1 MTYLLDSNVCIR
13 LINNS
18 SRAVT
23 TRLAAQQP
31 EDIYVSTIT
40 QLELYYG
47 AYRSAQQS
55 RNLEILQ
62 RFFSQFII
70 IPLDP
75 KAAPI
80 AGRIRA
86 ELAAMGTPIG
96 PNDLQIAAIAVA
108 NNLILVTHNVREF
121 NRVNGLILED
131 WEQEDYSG

>member
-23 TRLAAQQP
+23 TRLAALQP

-55 RNLEILQ
+55 RNDAN
-62 RFFSQFII
+62 FII
-70 IPLDP
+70 FVQSSKFD
-75 KAAPI
+75 A
-80 AGRIRA
+80 
-86 ELAAMGTPIG
+86 
-96 PNDLQIAAIAVA
+96 D
-108 NNLILVTHNVREF
+108 
-121 NRVNGLILED
+121 
-131 WEQEDYSG
+131 

>member
-18 SRAVT
+18 SPAVT
-23 TRLAAQQP
+23 TRLASQQP
-31 EDIYVSTIT
+31 EDILISTIT

-47 AYRSAQQS
+47 AYRSAQQE

-62 RFFSQFII
+62 RFFSQFSI

-75 KAAPI
+75 EAARI

-86 ELAAMGTPIG
+86 ELAASGTPIG
-96 PNDLQIAAIAVA
+96 PYDVQIAAIAMA
-108 NNLILVTHNVREF
+108 NNLIVVTHNTKEF
-121 NRVNGLILED
+121 SRVNGLQIED
-131 WEQEDYSG
+131 WEEEG

>member
-1 MTYLLDSNVCIR
+1 MIYLLDSNVCIR

-18 SRAVT
+18 SPAVT
-23 TRLAAQQP
+23 TRLASQQP
-31 EDIYVSTIT
+31 EDILVSTIT

-47 AYRSAQQS
+47 AYRSAQQE

-75 KAAPI
+75 EAARI

-86 ELAAMGTPIG
+86 ELGRTHE
-96 PNDLQIAAIAVA
+96 NLKIAG
-108 NNLILVTHNVREF
+108 NNLLDIGVKKNVET
-121 NRVNGLILED
+121 
-131 WEQEDYSG
+131 

>member
-1 MTYLLDSNVCIR
+1 MIYLLDSNVCIR

-18 SRAVT
+18 SPAVT
-23 TRLAAQQP
+23 TRLASQQP
-31 EDIYVSTIT
+31 EDILVSTIT

-47 AYRSAQQS
+47 AYRSAQQE

-75 KAAPI
+75 EAARI

-86 ELAAMGTPIG
+86 ELAASGTPIG
-96 PNDLQIAAIAVA
+96 PYDVQIAAIAMA
-108 NNLILVTHNVREF
+108 NNLIVVTHNTKEF
-121 NRVNGLILED
+121 SRVNGLQIED
-131 WEQEDYSG
+131 WEEEG